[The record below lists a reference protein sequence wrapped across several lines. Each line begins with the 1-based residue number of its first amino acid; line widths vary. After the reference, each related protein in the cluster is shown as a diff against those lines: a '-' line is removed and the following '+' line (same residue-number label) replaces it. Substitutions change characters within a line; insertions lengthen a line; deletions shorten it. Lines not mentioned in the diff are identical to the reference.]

1 MRDVA
6 IDAVAGGEN
15 TEVEAQFLAEI
26 RAACTV
32 NAQRGGDGAA
42 ALPQLVGGLSAMEMM
57 GRLGLNSDID
67 ADAASTGAYTGAG
80 VSATLGATASSG
92 TQGGMPSSTTADLAP
107 QPALWAKASPSDRDP
122 TTHPHARVGG

>member
-107 QPALWAKASPSDRDP
+107 QPLSLI
-122 TTHPHARVGG
+122 HI

>member
-92 TQGGMPSSTTADLAP
+92 TGDDRRNASRFLDRPWYAETRRDAMESSE
-107 QPALWAKASPSDRDP
+107 R
-122 TTHPHARVGG
+122 